1 MEQYGFKP
9 RNRLMR
15 IEHVEVTSRL
25 LSWMLEIDQ
34 VRLHNWIAKSE
45 DHVDFCD
52 YS

>member
-1 MEQYGFKP
+1 MEQYWFKP
-9 RNRLMR
+9 RNMLVR

-34 VRLHNWIAKSE
+34 VRLHKLIAKSE
-45 DHVDFCD
+45 DHVDFYD